1 MPLSSATSRYRGSSR
16 SNGSCAVVRKAV
28 VTAAGIWCRYRVG
41 RPAAPVAAVRFE
53 RPVPGAS
60 GCDGR
65 GVRGGRAVDPERGPA
80 VRAAGPGRAAGPED
94 ARVAACPDGAGRP
107 AGVREVSRPERAG
120 RDAGAAGARGAGGVE
135 GAGRVGR
142 PAATGPGAAAR
153 PELGRAPEAPA
164 ADARAP
170 EVRAADARAPEAWA
184 AEAWGSGT
192 LVPGALAGGGA
203 ARGVPESG
211 DVGAAAGAEC
221 PADRTRAKRRAAS
234 DRMPE
239 RPVALAGAAG
249 VNAAVV

>member
-28 VTAAGIWCRYRVG
+28 VTAAGIWCRYRLG
-41 RPAAPVAAVRFE
+41 RPEAPVAAVRLE
-53 RPVPGAS
+53 RPVAGAS

-65 GVRGGRAVDPERGPA
+65 GVRGGRAVDPERGA
-80 VRAAGPGRAAGPED
+80 AARAAGAGRAAGPED
-94 ARVAACPDGAGRP
+94 ARVAACPDGADRP
-107 AGVREVSRPERAG
+107 AGVREVSRPEGAARA
-120 RDAGAAGARGAGGVE
+120 AGAAGARGAGEPE
-135 GAGRVGR
+135 GAGRAGR

-153 PELGRAPEAPA
+153 PELGRAPEA
-164 ADARAP
+164 
-170 EVRAADARAPEAWA
+170 RAADAWAAEAWAPEAWA
-184 AEAWGSGT
+184 AEVGGPET
-192 LVPGALAGGGA
+192 LVPGALAGEGA

-221 PADRTRAKRRAAS
+221 AADRTRAKRRAAS